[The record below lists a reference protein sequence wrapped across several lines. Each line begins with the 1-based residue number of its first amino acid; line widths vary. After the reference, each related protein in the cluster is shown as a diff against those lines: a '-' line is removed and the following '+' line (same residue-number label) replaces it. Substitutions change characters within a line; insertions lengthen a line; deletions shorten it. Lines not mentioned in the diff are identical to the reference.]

1 MRTLARTLIA
11 SAALLLVLPS
21 LGCETLG
28 SVLKGLDK
36 PQASIASARLSDLD
50 AQSVTLDFDV
60 EVLNPYAVPL
70 PLTALRY
77 DLASTGAPFL
87 TGEAPL
93 SGSVPA
99 RGRKTVTLPTR
110 VAFNDLLAALSG
122 VRPGQVVPY
131 DAGLTLSVDAPGV
144 GPIELPLRQ
153 SGELPVPAPPAV
165 SLASLDWD
173 ELSLTNARAVM
184 RLDVT
189 NTNEFPLDLGSM
201 DTALKLAG
209 RDIGST
215 SIREALR
222 LGAGETG
229 TLEVPLSFS
238 PISFGAGLL
247 AILQGANADY
257 ALDGSVK
264 GSTPFGPIELPF
276 ARSGRAPLTGG

>member
-1 MRTLARTLIA
+1 MRTLAR
-11 SAALLLVLPS
+11 AAVTAAAVLLAIPN
-21 LGCETLG
+21 LGCESIG
-28 SVLKGLDK
+28 SVLDGLDR
-36 PQASIASARLSDLD
+36 PSASIASARLSDLD
-50 AQSVTLDFDV
+50 TQSVTLDFDV

-70 PLTALRY
+70 PLTSLRY
-77 DLASTGAPFL
+77 DLASSGAPFL

-99 RGRKTVTLPTR
+99 RGRQTVTLPAR
-110 VAFNDLLAALSG
+110 VAFNDLLATLSG

-144 GPIELPLRQ
+144 GPIDLPLRR

-165 SLASLDWD
+165 SLASLEWE
-173 ELSLTNARAVM
+173 ELSLTAARAVM

-189 NTNEFPLDLGSM
+189 NTNDFRLDLASV
-201 DTALKLAG
+201 DTSLRLAG

-229 TLEVPLSFS
+229 ALEVPVSFS

-247 AILQGANADY
+247 GILQGASADY
-257 ALDGSVK
+257 ALDGRVA
-264 GSTPFGPIELPF
+264 GSTPFGSIELPF
-276 ARSGRAPLTGG
+276 ERAGRAPLTGN

>member
-11 SAALLLVLPS
+11 FAALALLLPT

-28 SVLKGLDK
+28 SVLEGLDK
-36 PQASIASARLSDLD
+36 PRASIASARLSDLD

-60 EVLNPYAVPL
+60 EVLNPYNVPL

-77 DLASTGAPFL
+77 DLASAGAPFL

-93 SGSVPA
+93 TGSVPA

-131 DAGLTLSVDAPGV
+131 DAGLTLSVDAPGL

-173 ELSLTNARAVM
+173 ELSLTNARALM

-189 NTNEFPLDLGSM
+189 NTNDFRLDLGAL

-209 RDIGST
+209 RDIGQT
-215 SIREALR
+215 SIRDALR
-222 LGAGETG
+222 HGAGETG
-229 TLEVPLSFS
+229 SLEVPIAFS
-238 PISFGAGLL
+238 PVSLGASIL
-247 AILQGANADY
+247 AVLRGDSADY
-257 ALDGSVK
+257 AIDGAVR
-264 GSTPFGPIELPF
+264 GATPFGPIELPF
-276 ARSGRAPLTGG
+276 ERTGRAPLTGG